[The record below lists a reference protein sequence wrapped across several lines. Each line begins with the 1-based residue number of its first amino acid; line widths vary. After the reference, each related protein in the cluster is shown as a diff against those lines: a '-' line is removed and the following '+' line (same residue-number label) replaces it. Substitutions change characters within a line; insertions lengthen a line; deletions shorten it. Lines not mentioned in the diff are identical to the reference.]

1 MIDVQ
6 DKLPENDQEVII
18 ESDVWIG
25 SNVIILKGIKIGK
38 GTVIQQVVL
47 SQKC

>member
-25 SNVIILKGIKIGK
+25 S
-38 GTVIQQVVL
+38 
-47 SQKC
+47 KCNNFKRH